1 MAFALSGL
9 GLANAQW
16 SSDPAENLQLMDKS
30 YWSTEVSMLPDG
42 SFYILG
48 VSPIGDI
55 HNVTPSL
62 FYFDKDGRKVWEDPM
77 VFEIDSTM
85 SWIKTNT
92 QLATDQDGNA
102 IVVAQDLCGNQIE
115 KYTAWKVSKTGEY
128 IWPEEGVNLHGE
140 AGKPDAEINA
150 AIKMLPQSDGSC
162 LFAWMGDEIMMQR
175 VSRDG
180 QVQWGEGKAF
190 GSGAYPYAFDAGD
203 GDLLMI
209 YQSSGIMARRLDFEG
224 NDVWPE
230 PVPVFSGELNSNIPL
245 WTYIKVIPMSDG
257 ILVGYYAFEGD
268 FHYPAISY
276 IKFDGTHGFAEA
288 DQGLRLG
295 FSDYFGFAPALD
307 VDEENNAIYAAWEE
321 YPGSQ
326 SISRMVCQKV
336 SLDGELLW
344 DPEGVELMPMLERPV
359 SYQTVSVGPKGSV
372 MIGVM
377 EQYDGDGHGIGA
389 HSPVNIHAFL
399 LNANGEFAWAD
410 TSKMICNVPSVK
422 YDLTCLPY
430 SDDQWI
436 FMWED
441 CRQDGGVDGG
451 FIYGQN
457 IGLDGTLGDI
467 VANESRT
474 VARPSAFSVWP
485 NPARETLSLRLDNA
499 HVSRPVQVELLN
511 TNGAV
516 IAQIYDGNLQAGS
529 NLIEWNRPASVP
541 AGFYILK
548 AVIGNECRYAKVILQ

>member
-162 LFAWMGDEIMMQR
+162 LFAWMGDGIMLQK
-175 VSRDG
+175 VSNEGEALWG
-180 QVQWGEGKAF
+180 QGKNI
-190 GSGAYPYAFDAGD
+190 GGGAYPYIFDAGD
-203 GDLLMI
+203 GDILVI
-209 YQSSGIMARRLDFEG
+209 YQSSGLEARRLDYEG
-224 NDVWPE
+224 NDVWAA
-230 PVPVFSGELNSNIPL
+230 PVPVFSGELNPQIPL
-245 WTYIKVIPMSDG
+245 WTYLKVLPTSEG
-257 ILVGYYAFEGD
+257 VLVGYYGFEGD
-268 FHYPAISY
+268 AHYAMMSY
-276 IKFDGTHGFAEA
+276 IKFDGTHAFAEA

-295 FSDYFGFAPALD
+295 YSDNWGYEPAMAF
-307 VDEENNAIYAAWEE
+307 DEEEKAVYAIWQENA
-321 YPGSQ
+321 PGTQ
-326 SISRMVCQKV
+326 FTSRFVTQKV
-336 SLDGELLW
+336 SGNGELLW
-344 DPEGVELMPMLERPV
+344 DPNGVELIPLKERAV
-359 SYQTVSVGPKGSV
+359 GYQAASIGPKNTVLFAFMEHGGVGISAGDPILLKATLMDKDGAFVWDNSV
-372 MIGVM
+372 QTIGP
-377 EQYDGDGHGIGA
+377 E
-389 HSPVNIHAFL
+389 
-399 LNANGEFAWAD
+399 
-410 TSKMICNVPSVK
+410 TSTK
-422 YDLTCLPY
+422 YDVQISSCI
-430 SDDQWI
+430 DDQWI
-436 FMWED
+436 LFWED
-441 CRQDGGVDGG
+441 CRVDGGVSDGII
-451 FIYGQN
+451 FGQN
-457 IGLDGTLGDI
+457 LRVDGSMGSGA
-467 VANESRT
+467 ANESLSRT
-474 VARPSAFSVWP
+474 IPGLSITP
-485 NPARETLSLRLDNA
+485 NPVEDQARITYTSQSNGRIEAEISLLRLDGAKVASLYNG
-499 HVSRPVQVELLN
+499 SLQPGQN
-511 TNGAV
+511 T
-516 IAQIYDGNLQAGS
+516 
-529 NLIEWNRPASVP
+529 IEWNRPANLP
-541 AGFYILK
+541 AGLYIVQMATNQGNAFCKIILK
-548 AVIGNECRYAKVILQ
+548 

>member
-1 MAFALSGL
+1 
-9 GLANAQW
+9 
-16 SSDPAENLQLMDKS
+16 
-30 YWSTEVSMLPDG
+30 
-42 SFYILG
+42 
-48 VSPIGDI
+48 
-55 HNVTPSL
+55 
-62 FYFDKDGRKVWEDPM
+62 
-77 VFEIDSTM
+77 
-85 SWIKTNT
+85 
-92 QLATDQDGNA
+92 
-102 IVVAQDLCGNQIE
+102 
-115 KYTAWKVSKTGEY
+115 
-128 IWPEEGVNLHGE
+128 
-140 AGKPDAEINA
+140 
-150 AIKMLPQSDGSC
+150 
-162 LFAWMGDEIMMQR
+162 
-175 VSRDG
+175 
-180 QVQWGEGKAF
+180 
-190 GSGAYPYAFDAGD
+190 
-203 GDLLMI
+203 MI

-268 FHYPAISY
+268 FNYPAISY

-321 YPGSQ
+321 YPGVQ

-436 FMWED
+436 FLWED

-499 HVSRPVQVELLN
+499 NTYSRPVQVEMLN